1 MLSRLVESIF
11 IRMEKVSKNSTG
23 RKPKRTLFERARLN
37 PVTAPSMDDGVTDFT
52 NVADKSSQPKDEP
65 KLVPLFDPDEYI
77 AKTYGELN
85 ATNHILKAI
94 LREVAIVAHK

>member
-1 MLSRLVESIF
+1 
-11 IRMEKVSKNSTG
+11 MEKVSKNSTTS
-23 RKPKRTLFERARLN
+23 RKPKKTIFERAGLN
-37 PVTAPSMDDGVTDFT
+37 PVTAESMDEGVTYPT
-52 NVADKSSQPKDEP
+52 NVADKASQPKDEP